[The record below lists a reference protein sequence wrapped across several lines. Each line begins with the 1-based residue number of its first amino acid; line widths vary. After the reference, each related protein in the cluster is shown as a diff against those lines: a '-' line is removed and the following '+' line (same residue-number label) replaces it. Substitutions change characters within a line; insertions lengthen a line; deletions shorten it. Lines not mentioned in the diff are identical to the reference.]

1 MLELRG
7 EADLTGRRARGDY
20 CFTQKREIGTDRQ
33 AKIIASA
40 VPAEPASLCLSA
52 AAAAAAASAASCLP
66 DELIICTYMSLKV
79 CNDR

>member
-1 MLELRG
+1 MMSCAEDFG
-7 EADLTGRRARGDY
+7 GRFGGHACGV
-20 CFTQKREIGTDRQ
+20 QKREIGTDRQ

-52 AAAAAAASAASCLP
+52 AAAAAAAASAASCLP

>member
-1 MLELRG
+1 VLELRG

-33 AKIIASA
+33 AKIIACRPSLC
-40 VPAEPASLCLSA
+40 LCLSA